1 MFILTWTRLEPTFR
15 RHLTHLYLSILTFTS
30 HLLFGPFNQS
40 AWHPQFRFYLHFLP
54 HFYGLHKNSAGLAV
68 FAAIYRL
75 PGHILV
81 FSSDRAFVLVTWHPL
96 QAISLPFPP
105 IWTPLY
111 YPPTNTYITHNCL
124 NLTGL
129 THFPARSTIDFCDL
143 FIISTMSPSNLQP
156 PFPPHYTV
164 VMDLFIV
171 PLPIYQYQ
179 PQIS

>member
-75 PGHILV
+75 SRSYPCV
-81 FSSDRAFVLVTWHPL
+81 FFRSSIRTRNLAPTTSHLT
-96 QAISLPFPP
+96 PFPP
-105 IWTPLY
+105 DMDPSLLS
-111 YPPTNTYITHNCL
+111 THKHIHN
-124 NLTGL
+124 
-129 THFPARSTIDFCDL
+129 P
-143 FIISTMSPSNLQP
+143 Q
-156 PFPPHYTV
+156 
-164 VMDLFIV
+164 
-171 PLPIYQYQ
+171 LP
-179 PQIS
+179 